1 MPKNNVTDL
10 ITDQEMVFVRNL
22 LSGTMTDREA
32 AEAAGLNPDTA
43 DYTKAKPRVR
53 AYILEHRAAMEQQ
66 RLQQEADL
74 SRLAAEEQ
82 RRREDRRE
90 QLRQR
95 VLDRLWEIAAMAP
108 ETTRGSITG
117 QVKAIQMIVAI
128 EGLIPD
134 RRAAA
139 SDKKSAPPL
148 PPADIYAS
156 AWRRERQ
163 GETIDPQP
171 DPAPAPEREDPR
183 PAVPEPSP
191 DAAADIPPPPDR
203 PIGPAYDRSQSVF
216 AHLFHPAEPTSS
228 APPAP
233 PFSSAPDTRV
243 PFSIQKNRF
252 GRRR

>member
-1 MPKNNVTDL
+1 MPQNEVTDL
-10 ITDQEMVFVRNL
+10 ITDQEKL
-22 LSGTMTDREA
+22 
-32 AEAAGLNPDTA
+32 
-43 DYTKAKPRVR
+43 
-53 AYILEHRAAMEQQ
+53 
-66 RLQQEADL
+66 
-74 SRLAAEEQ
+74 
-82 RRREDRRE
+82 RRKE
-90 QLRQR
+90 QLREQVRER
-95 VLDRLWEIAAMAP
+95 VLNRLWEIAAMAP

-139 SDKKSAPPL
+139 SEKKPAPQL
-148 PPADIYAS
+148 PPVDIYAS
-156 AWRRERQ
+156 EWRRERK

-171 DPAPAPEREDPR
+171 DPAPAQEDDPR
-183 PAVPEPSP
+183 PAEPEAAPP
-191 DAAADIPPPPDR
+191 APADAPPPPDR

-216 AHLFHPAEPTSS
+216 AHLFHRSEPTSW

-233 PFSSAPDTRV
+233 PFGSVPDTRV